1 MACPTAMKKITFL
14 LFVILL
20 ATKTLAVEPSSLPG
34 GPVATDRQAPSGQ
47 LGYKSEAVTGIDLTE
62 LYTVQLVEFSLE
74 RDAQKWIKEN
84 VFATDDIAIAYI
96 LDNGTAS
103 YIVAT
108 GVHRGL
114 ITASNAAD
122 NFCHQNKLQGC
133 WARNLARLETMAAV
147 AEKAKNIIQEISP

>member
-1 MACPTAMKKITFL
+1 MKKITLL

-34 GPVATDRQAPSGQ
+34 GPVATDRQMPSDQ

-114 ITASNAAD
+114 INASNAAD

-133 WARNLARLETMAAV
+133 WARNLARLETMAAA

>member
-1 MACPTAMKKITFL
+1 MKKITL
-14 LFVILL
+14 LLVVILL
-20 ATKTLAVEPSSLPG
+20 ATKILAVELSSLPG
-34 GPVATDRQAPSGQ
+34 GPVPTDRQMPSDQ

-133 WARNLARLETMAAV
+133 WARNLARLETMAAA